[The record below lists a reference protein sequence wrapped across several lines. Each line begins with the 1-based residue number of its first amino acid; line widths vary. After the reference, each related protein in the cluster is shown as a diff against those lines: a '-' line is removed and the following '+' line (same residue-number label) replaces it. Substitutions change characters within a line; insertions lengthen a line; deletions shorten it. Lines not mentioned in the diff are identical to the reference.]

1 MLKEVSLEIIQKCLN
16 NCIYCSSNSSYDS
29 KPILELDTIK
39 EIIDDIVYLGAKKL
53 CLSGGE
59 PFLHTD
65 IISIIEYATYKGLEL
80 NIYSSG
86 IISSQNNKKAL
97 DENMLLKC
105 KNAGLSK
112 IIFNLQGASS
122 QVYNLITGTNNHF
135 PLVISSI
142 KRTKKANIKV
152 EIHFV
157 PMKQN
162 IDDIDTILNL
172 SNKLNIDKINFLRLV
187 PHGRALS
194 NKENIILN
202 EDQLKNIQK
211 KLYKIKG
218 SGAKI
223 RIGLP
228 LSSPEDETHCHAIKE
243 KLYIKFDGNVYG
255 CEAFKYMKFFNDKNE
270 IILPDNILKNRL
282 KDIYEDSLFLTKSKN
297 FIEEFSSKKYDCENC
312 PVQRYLNSNSKQ

>member
-122 QVYNLITGTNNHF
+122 QVYNLD
-135 PLVISSI
+135 
-142 KRTKKANIKV
+142 R
-152 EIHFV
+152 
-157 PMKQN
+157 
-162 IDDIDTILNL
+162 
-172 SNKLNIDKINFLRLV
+172 
-187 PHGRALS
+187 
-194 NKENIILN
+194 
-202 EDQLKNIQK
+202 
-211 KLYKIKG
+211 
-218 SGAKI
+218 
-223 RIGLP
+223 
-228 LSSPEDETHCHAIKE
+228 
-243 KLYIKFDGNVYG
+243 
-255 CEAFKYMKFFNDKNE
+255 
-270 IILPDNILKNRL
+270 
-282 KDIYEDSLFLTKSKN
+282 KST
-297 FIEEFSSKKYDCENC
+297 
-312 PVQRYLNSNSKQ
+312 RLNSSHE